1 MRSHAMLQIRF
12 SRHRAGRITARWP
25 IGGRIPTGLPVHLRN
40 RHGVHRTGQ
49 LRRNLFELQR
59 QRTVPRSD
67 QQPEGP
73 RLLSLHYWLGTFGEL
88 ITGETARRTTPQV
101 NTPYRAHGSHIP
113 LDIQTRSSRWISA
126 IMLLKSR
133 CAIAPSDCMWSFS
146 QSSSRSN
153 FPTIGLRQ
161 RYSRLTSGL

>member
-25 IGGRIPTGLPVHLRN
+25 LGRRIPTGLPVHLRK

-59 QRTVPRSD
+59 QGTVPRSD

-73 RLLSLHYWLGTFGEL
+73 RLLSLHHRLGTFGEL
-88 ITGETARRTTPQV
+88 ITLETPDKKTP
-101 NTPYRAHGSHIP
+101 AA
-113 LDIQTRSSRWISA
+113 SSGGGCFISA
-126 IMLLKSR
+126 FGRSMCFSIRERSCPSHSEPCPGQRRRSCRRGSR
-133 CAIAPSDCMWSFS
+133 PRRRMPRPSGQGCSPS
-146 QSSSRSN
+146 
-153 FPTIGLRQ
+153 LR
-161 RYSRLTSGL
+161 RR